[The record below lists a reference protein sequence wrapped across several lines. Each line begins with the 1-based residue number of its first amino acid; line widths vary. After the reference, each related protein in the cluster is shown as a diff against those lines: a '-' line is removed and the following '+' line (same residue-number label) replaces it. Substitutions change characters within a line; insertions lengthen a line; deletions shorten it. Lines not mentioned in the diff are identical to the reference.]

1 MIAGAGAHPQWSAP
15 IGAIMPTTRFKCP
28 DGWLDRPLVGEG
40 APLSVT
46 GCRQRLLVSFATQG
60 PGCIRR
66 GAARRFMSGRREVP
80 PVEFGGAMGDVEIE
94 VPNLGLIVLTEPAAL
109 AIVTPRPLDRF
120 N

>member
-1 MIAGAGAHPQWSAP
+1 
-15 IGAIMPTTRFKCP
+15 
-28 DGWLDRPLVGEG
+28 
-40 APLSVT
+40 
-46 GCRQRLLVSFATQG
+46 
-60 PGCIRR
+60 
-66 GAARRFMSGRREVP
+66 MSGRREVP